1 MKNELR
7 SRWQVITAV
16 AHHFTYV
23 LCTYPSFANTNPRGA
38 EHGYVWDLDS
48 LSSLSVPGILSP
60 TIFAQV
66 RLVFEMEPLWACSP
80 LAFLGMLL
88 EENDE
93 DSYKT

>member
-38 EHGYVWDLDS
+38 EHGFVWDLDS
-48 LSSLSVPGILSP
+48 LFVCL
-60 TIFAQV
+60 TIFAQDGYSKWSLFG
-66 RLVFEMEPLWACSP
+66 LVLLSP
-80 LAFLGMLL
+80 FLGCCWRRTMRILT
-88 EENDE
+88 
-93 DSYKT
+93 KHK